1 MSAQHHSMR
10 LKDVIANHHARF
22 AGLSQEAD
30 LAMQRLAFR
39 VAHKADA
46 LVQSL
51 GEYREYRKSIR
62 SLYLHAV

>member
-1 MSAQHHSMR
+1 MSEYRSMR

-39 VAHKADA
+39 VAHRADA

-51 GEYREYRKSIR
+51 GEYREYRQTIR
-62 SLYLHAV
+62 SLDLTAA